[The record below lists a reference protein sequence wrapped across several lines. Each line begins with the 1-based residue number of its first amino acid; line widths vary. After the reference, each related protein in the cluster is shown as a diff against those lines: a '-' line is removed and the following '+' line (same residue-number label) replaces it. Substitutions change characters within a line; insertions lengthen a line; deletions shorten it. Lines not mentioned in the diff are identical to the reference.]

1 MEDVQDE
8 LLHRLT
14 LGRGARKK
22 LAVPFRQA
30 ANVPAVGITYESSPA
45 DVRGWLEAK
54 GFAPVTVRS
63 LGVLTGAQL
72 FSLNKDE
79 LKTVCPDD
87 GARVFSQVAVQKA
100 ALERTPKPLSD
111 TRSRVLQSIMG
122 SRRCRAEDGREEKD
136 HSSSSSLQQRAPC
149 TAITQQVASRNRTT
163 SLLEEVPITRPLQ
176 ASCAHCMLKSMCDRV
191 RVAAGVR
198 PGRPRSVFART
209 RDDGFLR
216 QQENAHL
223 WQNLHFLRLRQ
234 QLAKPWGS
242 AATSGRG
249 PCTSTAF
256 PSSRPIVELGNG
268 AKRR

>member
-1 MEDVQDE
+1 MRTLAGKKRFPPFVPLRDSRLACDSLPLRICAVWRVCCVVSSGLLLSLSPH
-8 LLHRLT
+8 LLH
-14 LGRGARKK
+14 G
-22 LAVPFRQA
+22 
-30 ANVPAVGITYESSPA
+30 SS
-45 DVRGWLEAK
+45 
-54 GFAPVTVRS
+54 
-63 LGVLTGAQL
+63 Q
-72 FSLNKDE
+72 
-79 LKTVCPDD
+79 
-87 GARVFSQVAVQKA
+87 
-100 ALERTPKPLSD
+100 RTPKPLSD

-234 QLAKPWGS
+234 QLAKYAHATHATRGRRCHTCSFRPWGS